1 VQVAIV
7 GTGGIGGYFGGLLA
21 RKYAGTGDDK
31 VYFISRGLHLEKIL
45 EKGLKVISSDGKF
58 KVNPD
63 KALDDPAPLGFLDLV
78 IFAVKSYDLEAAA
91 EMFQDNISDFTTVI
105 TLLNGVNNA
114 EVLSEILPECRLCNG
129 CVYISAKIEEPGV
142 IRHVGGPAKIFF
154 GPVKGSVKEFED
166 VEKFLT
172 DADIKAE
179 LTDNIDVEVWKKF
192 MFMSP
197 FAGVTTLRDQTFGEV
212 LKDEESMELLKGMM
226 KELEQLARE
235 KGVDLPED
243 IVERSVETGQ
253 GFPPATKASM
263 QLDFELGKR
272 SELETFIGYVVK
284 EGREKGLS
292 LPNYELVYSE
302 LSARE

>member
-1 VQVAIV
+1 MQIAVV

-21 RKYAGTGDDK
+21 RKYAGTGDNK
-31 VYFISRGLHLEKIL
+31 VYFISRGAQLEKIL
-45 EKGLKVISSDGKF
+45 ENGLKVVSSEGKF
-58 KVNPD
+58 NVNPD
-63 KALDDPAPLGFLDLV
+63 RAVEDPSSLGFMDLV

-91 EMFQDNISDFTTVI
+91 EMIKGNISDFTTVI

-114 EVLSEILPECRLCNG
+114 EVLADILPDCRLCNG

-154 GPVKGSVKEFED
+154 GPVKDKPQEVRE
-166 VEKFLT
+166 VEKILV

-179 LTDNIDVEVWKKF
+179 LTDNIDMEVWRKF

-212 LKDEESMELLKGMM
+212 LGDEESMELLRGMM
-226 KELEQLARE
+226 TELEQLARK
-235 KGVDLPED
+235 KGVELPED
-243 IVERSVETGQ
+243 IVEKSIETGQ

-272 SELETFIGYVVK
+272 SELQTFIGYVVK
-284 EGREKGLS
+284 EGREMGMPF
-292 LPNYELVYSE
+292 PNYELVYSN